1 MKPIS
6 PTVKLALNQSQRR
19 NHDTKKSQKTIPRR
33 LVYCTLTSLKT
44 NTLHKPIQS
53 TQPTMPLPVIVAG
66 PAAGAFCAGAA
77 AATKHMVMHAAV
89 PFMDVTTLS
98 SATLAAWLLRY
109 FWKNKVPAWAKEDVS
124 FQNLLRRKSPLRSS
138 SSSAADQ
145 QEFSND
151 ASDSK
156 SNLTSSQRE
165 EGELSNLSSVL
176 EKLQALMDSVHLGD
190 DHPSMLQQHAA
201 LLAFVQLSAQLKKQE
216 QQQQQTVDGLKGPAT
231 NEEEKKEEHAPT
243 SPSTSTDK
251 DGSAGETWASRD
263 ALYES
268 AEPSPATLSNIP
280 KAYFEFAEHPEQP
293 SPLHTTLQ
301 QALNFAT
308 WAYYEDTE
316 VLSDKLENEDF
327 ELLEHSR
334 ASRPGHVAYYMAV
347 SSITKKQLVIGLR
360 GTSTLEDIVTDCCGR
375 PVPLDDRPYY
385 YDHDRGSRLNRS
397 TNHQDPSCIE
407 VKAASPDR
415 VVHQRHD
422 RHSSSN
428 NNKHDGT
435 GEYEGG
441 DSDEN
446 GVELI
451 SGHERIWVEEH
462 AGVSITAAATGA
474 DETANRGGDTHL
486 PKCHEGIM
494 LSAKRVVDKVQEQIE
509 HWCVQR
515 GYQLVLCG
523 HSLGAGCASLAAVL
537 LRSRLPELTHDNP
550 VVTSEAGGDSP
561 RMQVWCFAPP
571 PVLDREAALAASSYC
586 TSVVNNADVI
596 TRCSLENLFI
606 FLEVLKGIWK
616 ELIRQELAP
625 TGAKTTAAF
634 FRRMA
639 QGTEGELLLP
649 ARGVRRLMKEAKEK
663 IQSIESRELLNQEI
677 YDDDIMEVMASGS
690 GSLEGG
696 WVEVQGG
703 GRTISNPTPLYIPG
717 IVLLAYEPWQASDQ
731 SIVGDQ
737 ACGPDDVDA
746 VDVDPVSARSPMSW
760 RVTDGL
766 ASALNFLEM
775 DASSRMA
782 VDHATTSYYTLLGL
796 DYEF

>member
-1 MKPIS
+1 
-6 PTVKLALNQSQRR
+6 
-19 NHDTKKSQKTIPRR
+19 
-33 LVYCTLTSLKT
+33 
-44 NTLHKPIQS
+44 
-53 TQPTMPLPVIVAG
+53 MPLPVVVAG

-89 PFMDVTTLS
+89 PFLDVTTLS

-109 FWKNKVPAWAKEDVS
+109 FWRNKVPAWAKEDVS
-124 FQNLLRRKSPLRSS
+124 FRNLLRRKSPLRSS
-138 SSSAADQ
+138 SSAADQ
-145 QEFSND
+145 EFSD
-151 ASDSK
+151 DSSDGK
-156 SNLTSSQRE
+156 TNLTSSQRE
-165 EGELSNLSSVL
+165 QGELSNLSSVL

-201 LLAFVQLSAQLKKQE
+201 LLAFVQLSAQIKKQE
-216 QQQQQTVDGLKGPAT
+216 QQQPTVDALKCQAT
-231 NEEEKKEEHAPT
+231 TEEEEKKDDNTP
-243 SPSTSTDK
+243 SSTSTSVME
-251 DGSAGETWASRD
+251 DGSTDEAWASRD

-268 AEPSPATLSNIP
+268 AEPSPATVSNIP
-280 KAYFEFAEHPEQP
+280 NAYFAFAENPEQP
-293 SPLHTTLQ
+293 SQLRTTLQ

-347 SSITKKQLVIGLR
+347 SSLAKKQLVIGLR

-385 YDHDRGSRLNRS
+385 YDHDRGSQLNRS

-415 VVHQRHD
+415 VIHQHHD
-422 RHSSSN
+422 RHSSISK
-428 NNKHDGT
+428 NNKHDCT
-435 GEYEGG
+435 EEYEGG
-441 DSDEN
+441 DDKEN

-462 AGVSITAAATGA
+462 PGVSIAATATGA
-474 DETANRGGDTHL
+474 DKTGDDAHL

-550 VVTSEAGGDSP
+550 AVTSKAGSGRP

-586 TSVVNNADVI
+586 TSVVNNADMI

-606 FLEVLKGIWK
+606 FLEVLKGIWN
-616 ELIRQELAP
+616 ELLRQQLAP
-625 TGAKTTAAF
+625 TGATTTATF

-649 ARGVRRLMKEAKEK
+649 ARGLRSLMKEAKQK
-663 IQSIESRELLNQEI
+663 IQSIESRESLNQDTDHE
-677 YDDDIMEVMASGS
+677 DIMEVVASGS

-696 WVEVQGG
+696 WVEVNGS
-703 GRTISNPTPLYIPG
+703 GRTITNPTPLYIPG
-717 IVLLAYEPWQASDQ
+717 IVLLAYEPWQTSDK
-731 SIVGDQ
+731 SIIEDQ
-737 ACGPDDVDA
+737 TGAVDGADA

-782 VDHATTSYYTLLGL
+782 ADHATTSYYTLLGL